1 MEKPHA
7 AFSSPSPPQG
17 SIPRKNMSSS
27 GVTIPYYKDDKIRLW
42 DKLREKGYT
51 RCYKSMLRVIRRMN
65 LKVSPDKRKEYKPK
79 PYAKGISGTE
89 DAGRREI
96 CSHILCSKWKKYYQY
111 TAVDE
116 CARWCFRE
124 MYEEH
129 QHRKLAGLHEKL
141 IHCCPFPIKRCRQT
155 TEQNGQKRF

>member
-1 MEKPHA
+1 MTEHGKPSCRVLA
-7 AFSSPSPPQG
+7 ALTTTKG

-27 GVTIPYYKDDKIRLW
+27 GVTILTTKTTKIRLW

-79 PYAKGISGTE
+79 PYAKAEYPGQKMQVDVKYVSTSCVVNG
-89 DAGRREI
+89 
-96 CSHILCSKWKKYYQY
+96 KKYYQY

-116 CARWCFRE
+116 CAFGGVFGKCMRNTAPQARW
-124 MYEEH
+124 
-129 QHRKLAGLHEKL
+129 
-141 IHCCPFPIKRCRQT
+141 T
-155 TEQNGQKRF
+155 S